1 MCVGQPAEAAAC
13 GRDQERAIVVVVRRI
28 VRMAI
33 ENMASIIL
41 NLDFVMGMSMP
52 RGFRLMVGHD
62 FDHRQR
68 VVRRVARDGEHG
80 KAKSQRDRQQ

>member
-1 MCVGQPAEAAAC
+1 MCVGQPDEAAAC

-28 VRMAI
+28 MRMAI
-33 ENMASIIL
+33 EDMASIVL

-62 FDHRQR
+62 FGHRKR
-68 VVRRVARDGEHG
+68 AVRCVVRDGKHG